1 MNKGI
6 VMNIQKYSVHDGP
19 GIRTT
24 IFLKGCPLSC
34 WWCHNPESQNFN
46 FELMF
51 FNDRCVGCG
60 NCKDKCEQGAINI
73 KNGVVTTEDSKCIL
87 CGKCTDFCIN
97 ESRNLVGKEFSAK
110 ELLKEI
116 KKDEIFYEESG
127 GGVTFSGGEP
137 LLQIDF
143 LEEMLRLC
151 KEQGIHTTV
160 DTSGYSD
167 FKNFKR
173 ILDYT
178 DLFLYDIKHL
188 DDNMHKKYIGVS
200 NELIKENLI
209 KLSELNANIFARIP
223 IIKGI
228 NNDEKNIDETIEFL
242 REINLEQI
250 NLLPYHKMGME
261 KYERIFKEYK
271 LSGNEKPSKK
281 NIDDLL
287 LKFQQLNTKIKIGG

>member
-34 WWCHNPESQNFN
+34 WWCHNPESQNLN
-46 FELMF
+46 FELML
-51 FNDRCVGCG
+51 FNDRCVGCST
-60 NCKDKCEQGAINI
+60 CKENCEQGAIGIN
-73 KNGVVTTEDSKCIL
+73 NGVATTDDSKCIL
-87 CGKCTDFCIN
+87 CGKCTEFCIN
-97 ESRNLVGKEFSAK
+97 EARNLVGKEFSPK

-116 KKDEIFYEESG
+116 KKDEIFYEESD

-178 DLFLYDIKHL
+178 DLFLYDVKHL

-209 KLSELNANIFARIP
+209 KLSELNANVFARIP

-228 NNDEKNIDETIEFL
+228 NDDEKNIDETIEFL

-261 KYERIFKEYK
+261 KYERVFKEYK
-271 LSGNEKPSKK
+271 LTGNEKPSKK
-281 NIDDLL
+281 DIDDLL

>member
-51 FNDRCVGCG
+51 FNDRCIGCG
-60 NCKDKCEQGAINI
+60 NCKYKCEQGAINI
-73 KNGVVTTEDSKCIL
+73 NNSVATTEDSKCIL

-97 ESRNLVGKEFSAK
+97 EARNLVGKEFSAK

-151 KEQGIHTTV
+151 KEQDIHTTV

-200 NELIKENLI
+200 NKLIKENLI

-228 NNDEKNIDETIEFL
+228 NNDEKNIYEIIKFL
-242 REINLEQI
+242 KGINLEQI

-261 KYERIFKEYK
+261 KYERIIKEYK

-287 LKFQQLNTKIKIGG
+287 LKFQQLNAKIKIGG